1 MKTPALLGRFS
12 LFIIYFWFGIL
23 KVLGFSPAEAL
34 VQNLFNETIGSWID
48 FNLFCRGF
56 GLFECALGIL
66 WLFPKLSKI
75 SLYILIA
82 HMVTTFLPVLV
93 LTEEIWQSW
102 FTPTL
107 VGQYIIKNLALISL
121 AMFISKSYEQEQLE
135 LERETKSLMKFE
147 GFTGKLVS

>member
-1 MKTPALLGRFS
+1 MKTSALLGRFS

-23 KVLGFSPAEAL
+23 KFLGFSPAEAL
-34 VQNLFNETIGSWID
+34 VQNLYNETIGNLID
-48 FNLFCRGF
+48 FSLFFCGI
-56 GLFECALGIL
+56 GIFECMLGVL
-66 WLFPKLSKI
+66 WLYPKLSKI
-75 SLYILIA
+75 SLYFLIV
-82 HMVTTFLPVLV
+82 HMITTFLPFLV

-121 AMFISKSYEQEQLE
+121 AMFISKNYEQEQLE
-135 LERETKSLMKFE
+135 LKRVSKSLMKFE

>member
-1 MKTPALLGRFS
+1 MKITSQLGRLS
-12 LFIIYFWFGIL
+12 LFTIYFWFGIL
-23 KVLGFSPAEAL
+23 KVLGYSPAEAL
-34 VQNLFNETIGSWID
+34 VQNLFSQTIGTWLD
-48 FNLFCRGF
+48 FNLFCIGF
-56 GLFECALGIL
+56 GFFECALGIL

-82 HMVTTFLPVLV
+82 HMLTTFLPVLV

-121 AMFISKSYEQEQLE
+121 ALFISKSYEQEQLE
-135 LERETKSLMKFE
+135 LKRESKSLMKFE
-147 GFTGKLVS
+147 GFTSKLVS